1 VTAAAPEGFVLFY
14 KNNSGPVFRVLLA
27 GTLSRATA
35 EDATAE
41 AFARAFANWET
52 VAEHPNPRA
61 WVLRVAWNYYR
72 SSWRRWEGRWAAEV
86 DAPTPAAAADTWADP
101 DLVAAIRQLPLG
113 QREVIVVVALGELTT
128 DEAAEVLGKAA
139 GTIRSQLFR
148 ARAALRAALDE
159 GVDPEGQS

>member
-1 VTAAAPEGFVLFY
+1 MTVDPLEGFALFF

-27 GTLSRATA
+27 GTLSRVTA

-52 VAEHPNPRA
+52 VAEHPNPKA

-72 SSWRRWEGRWAAEV
+72 SSWRKWEGRWAAEV
-86 DAPTPAAAADTWADP
+86 DAPTPAPAETWADP

-113 QREVIVVVALGELTT
+113 QREVIVVVGLGELTT
-128 DEAAEVLGKAA
+128 VEAAEVLGKAA

-148 ARAALRAALDE
+148 ARAALREALDD
-159 GVDPEGQS
+159 GVDPEGRP

>member
-1 VTAAAPEGFVLFY
+1 MFF

-72 SSWRRWEGRWAAEV
+72 SSWRKWEGRWAAEV
-86 DAPTPAAAADTWADP
+86 DAPTPAAPETWADP

-128 DEAAEVLGKAA
+128 VE
-139 GTIRSQLFR
+139 I
-148 ARAALRAALDE
+148 AALLATRTDVWDSVADQ
-159 GVDPEGQS
+159 VDPRLQKASFHSLTAPDS

>member
-1 VTAAAPEGFVLFY
+1 MAADTPEAFGLFF

-27 GTLSRATA
+27 GTLNRAAA

-41 AFARAFANWET
+41 AFARAFANWAA

-72 SSWRRWEGRWAAEV
+72 SSWRKWEGRWAAEV
-86 DAPTPAAAADTWADP
+86 PEPAPVAPETWADP
-101 DLVAAIRQLPLG
+101 DLVAAIRQLPPG
-113 QREVIVVVALGELTT
+113 QREVLVVVALGELTT
-128 DEAAEVLGKAA
+128 AEAAEALGKAA

-148 ARAALRAALDE
+148 ARASLRAALDE
-159 GVDPEGQS
+159 DPDPEEGP

>member
-1 VTAAAPEGFVLFY
+1 MTISPSEAFALFF

-52 VAEHPNPRA
+52 VSEHPNPRA

-72 SSWRRWEGRWAAEV
+72 SSWRKWEGRWAAEV
-86 DAPTPAAAADTWADP
+86 EGTASVAAETWAD
-101 DLVAAIRQLPLG
+101 LI
-113 QREVIVVVALGELTT
+113 
-128 DEAAEVLGKAA
+128 
-139 GTIRSQLFR
+139 
-148 ARAALRAALDE
+148 
-159 GVDPEGQS
+159 

>member
-1 VTAAAPEGFVLFY
+1 MAADAPEGFALFF
-14 KNNSGPVFRVLLA
+14 KHNSGPVFRVLLA

-52 VAEHPNPRA
+52 VSEHPNPRA

-72 SSWRRWEGRWAAEV
+72 SSWRKWEGRWVAEVEGPASVAAE
-86 DAPTPAAAADTWADP
+86 TWADP
-101 DLVAAIRQLPLG
+101 DLMNAIRKLPLG
-113 QREVIVVVALGELTT
+113 QREVIVVVALGELITV
-128 DEAAEVLGKAA
+128 EAAEVLGKAA

-148 ARAALRAALDE
+148 ARAALREALDE
-159 GVDPEGQS
+159 GGDPEGRP

>member
-1 VTAAAPEGFVLFY
+1 VTADAPEGFALFS

-27 GTLSRATA
+27 GTMSRATA

-52 VAEHPNPRA
+52 VADHPNPRA

-86 DAPTPAAAADTWADP
+86 DAPTPAAPETWADP
-101 DLVAAIRQLPLG
+101 DLAAAIRKLPLG

-128 DEAAEVLGKAA
+128 VEAAEVLGKAA
-139 GTIRSQLFR
+139 GTVRSQLFR
-148 ARAALRAALDE
+148 ARAALRDALDE
-159 GVDPEGQS
+159 RVDPEGGP

>member
-1 VTAAAPEGFVLFY
+1 VTADAPEGFALFF

-72 SSWRRWEGRWAAEV
+72 SSWRKWEGRWAAEV
-86 DAPTPAAAADTWADP
+86 DAPTPAAPETWADP

-128 DEAAEVLGKAA
+128 VEAAEVLGKAA

-148 ARAALRAALDE
+148 ARAALREALDE
-159 GVDPEGQS
+159 GVDPEGGP

>member
-1 VTAAAPEGFVLFY
+1 VAADAPETFALFF

-27 GTLSRATA
+27 GTLNRAAA

-41 AFARAFANWET
+41 AFARAFANWEK

-72 SSWRRWEGRWAAEV
+72 SSWRKWEGRWAAELETP
-86 DAPTPAAAADTWADP
+86 APTGPGSWADP
-101 DLVAAIRQLPLG
+101 HLMAAIRQLPRG
-113 QREVIVVVALGELTT
+113 QREVIVVIALGEMNTE
-128 DEAAEVLGKAA
+128 EAAEALGKAA

-148 ARAALRAALDE
+148 ARAALREALGEEDDLE
-159 GVDPEGQS
+159 GRP